1 MNILMTTNLI
11 IQVKW
16 TNFLK
21 KHNLLKL
28 TQETDNLN
36 KSISIKEMESIIS
49 NLPKQKAPG
58 PAGVQTLKEFYIILT
73 ILHK

>member
-1 MNILMTTNLI
+1 MD
-11 IQVKW
+11 Q
-16 TNFLK
+16 FLK

-58 PAGVQTLKEFYIILT
+58 PAGVNDEFYQTLKEFYTILT
-73 ILHK
+73 ILYK

>member
-58 PAGVQTLKEFYIILT
+58 PAGVQTL
-73 ILHK
+73 